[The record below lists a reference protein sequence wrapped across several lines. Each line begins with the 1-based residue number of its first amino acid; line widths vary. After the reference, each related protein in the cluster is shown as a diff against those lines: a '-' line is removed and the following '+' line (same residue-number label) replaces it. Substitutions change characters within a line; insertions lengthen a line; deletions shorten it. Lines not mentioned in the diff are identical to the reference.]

1 MCVVCL
7 FMIILLYLFFFSSRR
22 RHTRFA
28 LVTGVQTC
36 ALPIS
41 LSLSGGQRGRRRR
54 CRYPHRCWRSIV
66 VWIDAFPPRSCR
78 VARETRCIER
88 SDERR
93 VGTECVSTCRSRWS
107 PYHYKTKPTLPEQ
120 HIRSKARITEH
131 LILSST
137 II

>member
-78 VARETRCIER
+78 VARETRCIEAR
-88 SDERR
+88 DPGLLAFAVEQSSQPQIGRAPCRER
-93 VGTECVSTCRSRWS
+93 VCQAVW
-107 PYHYKTKPTLPEQ
+107 
-120 HIRSKARITEH
+120 I
-131 LILSST
+131 
-137 II
+137 